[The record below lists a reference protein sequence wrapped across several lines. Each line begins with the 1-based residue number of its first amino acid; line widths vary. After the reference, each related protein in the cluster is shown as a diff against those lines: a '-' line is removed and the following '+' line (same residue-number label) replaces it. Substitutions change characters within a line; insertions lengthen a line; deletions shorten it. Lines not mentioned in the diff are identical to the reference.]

1 MDEWDAVF
9 WDVGGVL
16 LNIPSVFDAQT
27 AFVTRLAE
35 LAGRDPDQALETYRD
50 VLREHFEGRE
60 NREYRTARAGREKAV
75 RAVVGEQ
82 ADRVDWRAL
91 YEEAQAA
98 NIELN
103 PGAATTVQALN
114 DAGLY
119 LGIIS
124 DADADRPQ
132 GVVEHFGLDDCFD
145 HITTSEEV
153 GYTKPDP
160 RMFETALDK
169 AGVDPDRSLMIG
181 DKYENDIM
189 GAANAGIHPVGY
201 GADRGPHT
209 EYQIDSLTE
218 VLAIV
223 GLEPGSD

>member
-27 AFVTRLAE
+27 EFVRRLAE
-35 LAGRDPDQALETYRD
+35 LAEVDPDQALATYRD
-50 VLREHFEGRE
+50 VLREHFRGRE

-82 ADRVDWRAL
+82 ADGVDWRAL
-91 YEEAQAA
+91 YEDAQAA
-98 NIELN
+98 HIELN
-103 PGAATTVQALN
+103 PGAATTVRRLSA
-114 DAGLY
+114 AGLY

-132 GVVEHFGLDDCFD
+132 SVVEHFGLDGYFS

-160 RMFETALDK
+160 RMFETALSK
-169 AGVDPDRSLMIG
+169 ASVDPARSLMIG
-181 DKYENDIM
+181 DKYENDIV
-189 GAANAGIHPVGY
+189 GAANAGMHPVGY
-201 GADRGPHT
+201 GADRGPLT
-209 EYQIDSLTE
+209 EYQIDSLPE
-218 VLAIV
+218 VLSIV
-223 GLEPGSD
+223 GLEP